1 MSKIQLDTEE
11 LDGLKMA
18 MHRSI
23 DRIKEVSS
31 GGYVTENLFNESQ
44 GASADS
50 LSQCLAV
57 LVKCSNQMEGIIG
70 KTSLFLEEIIEGFTE
85 VDSTSASKI
94 NSHGK

>member
-44 GASADS
+44 GP
-50 LSQCLAV
+50 LLTRFPNV
-57 LVKCSNQMEGIIG
+57 
-70 KTSLFLEEIIEGFTE
+70 
-85 VDSTSASKI
+85 
-94 NSHGK
+94 